1 MNELSAAQF
10 QGNGSE
16 IFHRTM
22 QNSEAE
28 NAALISPSRES
39 YGALIYLFDYLN
51 EQLFNRTL
59 PPCII
64 TMPRSRRPQRGYF
77 CGESWGKANQGV
89 MCDEIALN
97 PIHFQGSSTE
107 QTFSTLVHE
116 MVHQFQA
123 YNGTPGKGAY
133 HNKEWG
139 ELMRQVGLIPSSTA
153 KPGGKETGRSV
164 SHYIE
169 EGGAFQRVCQKLLDT
184 GFVIPWHAITPQD
197 SDDDDNSG
205 DDDDVDGDN
214 AAKKKRASKT
224 KYTCPG
230 CTLNAWAKPDVC
242 ILCGTCHQELMVA
255 GS

>member
-1 MNELSAAQF
+1 MSELLTAQL
-10 QGNGSE
+10 QGGDSE
-16 IFHRTM
+16 ILHRTM
-22 QNSEAE
+22 QNSEVE
-28 NAALISPSRES
+28 NTALISPSRES
-39 YGALIYLFDYLN
+39 YGALIYLYDYFN
-51 EQLFNRTL
+51 EKLFNSTL

-64 TMPRSRRPQRGYF
+64 TMPRSRRRQRGYF
-77 CGESWGKANQGV
+77 CGEGWGKTNQV
-89 MCDEIALN
+89 VTCDEIALN

-107 QTFSTLVHE
+107 QTSSTLVHE

-197 SDDDDNSG
+197 GGDDDNNG
-205 DDDDVDGDN
+205 DDDDGDN
-214 AAKKKRASKT
+214 ATKKKRASKT

-242 ILCGTCHQELMVA
+242 ILCGTCHQELMAV